1 MRLTHGE
8 GLARQNAIENNAAEQ
23 VVLGDVRQDEA
34 EVARLFRQRNNNVRA
49 VDVVDLRGGVG
60 LEISVQT
67 GLDGSDRNGPLRVL
81 DNEHAG
87 LVRRA
92 EREEVR
98 VLTLG
103 SLVGNVSLAALAVVE
118 VGQSTEQLIGVY
130 AEQGTVDRL
139 DDQAFVMDVDNLN
152 ECKTCRMVLLLLCSQ
167 ALLDLFPVC
176 LCGGHGVVAVAYCIR
191 QQRLCGRTSC

>member
-8 GLARQNAIENNAAEQ
+8 GLARQNAVENNAAEQ

-67 GLDGSDRNGPLRVL
+67 GLDGSDRNSPLRVL
-81 DNEHAG
+81 NNEHAR

-118 VGQSTEQLIGVY
+118 VG
-130 AEQGTVDRL
+130 
-139 DDQAFVMDVDNLN
+139 
-152 ECKTCRMVLLLLCSQ
+152 
-167 ALLDLFPVC
+167 
-176 LCGGHGVVAVAYCIR
+176 
-191 QQRLCGRTSC
+191 